1 MTRLALS
8 ASASLIAISIGTV
21 PVAAQQREPV
31 AQRLPPAWQV
41 APITRAVVGVHVFTD
56 SAVGD
61 GVPITAITP
70 GSPAD
75 RAGLRTGDVITRING
90 RPLTNP
96 AIQLWLLQSRL
107 RPEDTVA
114 IEVRRGNSR
123 RTVHLVPI
131 LVNDVP
137 PMAPIGEDRSVVLQD
152 TPFERFGGP
161 PPANYSY
168 FRGPLIDLE
177 LAPINPELGRYF
189 GTDDGVLV
197 IRAPDESGLGLRG
210 GDVII
215 TVDGR
220 RPDGPSQLLRIL
232 ATYAPDDSIRFEVI
246 RMHKRHRVTG
256 QLAAR

>member
-1 MTRLALS
+1 MS
-8 ASASLIAISIGTV
+8 ASAGLLA
-21 PVAAQQREPV
+21 VAAMTTPLSAQQRDPV

-41 APITRAVVGVHVFTD
+41 APITRAVVGVHVYTD
-56 SAVGD
+56 STVGD

-123 RTVHLVPI
+123 RTVHLVPT

-137 PMAPIGEDRSVVLQD
+137 PMMPLSDDRSDVVAGV
-152 TPFERFGGP
+152 PFDRFAGP
-161 PPANYSY
+161 PQASY
-168 FRGPLIDLE
+168 AYMRGPLIDLE

-189 GTDDGVLV
+189 GTNDGVLV

-210 GDVII
+210 GDVILTI
-215 TVDGR
+215 DGR

-256 QLAAR
+256 QLAVR